1 MFVLCRCAKRELM
14 KLVAFGSKRRS
25 DFAQSL
31 CLHVRVTNLTAG
43 STGWWESA
51 VEACR
56 TGGYE
61 MRENKDAVSA
71 RSGE

>member
-1 MFVLCRCAKRELM
+1 M

-43 STGWWESA
+43 STGRRGA
-51 VEACR
+51 YR
-56 TGGYE
+56 RGMPHG
-61 MRENKDAVSA
+61 SA
-71 RSGE
+71 RCEKTKMRFPLAPES

>member
-31 CLHVRVTNLTAG
+31 CLHVRVTNLTTG
-43 STGWWESA
+43 STGRRD
-51 VEACR
+51 VCR
-56 TGGYE
+56 RGMPHGGCE